1 MTTTEVLKL
10 IDAGFTAEE
19 IRGMQSP
26 ATPAVSTPEIAP
38 EQITVTAEPAPAP
51 APIQEEPAPAEPA
64 PAAPGPDPL
73 DDIKQQI
80 AGLASTV
87 KEMSKSIITPNLA
100 DIKPQS
106 IEDVI
111 SNFFKED

>member
-10 IDAGFTAEE
+10 LDAGFTAEE
-19 IRGMQSP
+19 IRGMQIP
-26 ATPAVSTPEIAP
+26 TIPAVSTPEIP
-38 EQITVTAEPAPAP
+38 SEQTVVTVEASTAPAP
-51 APIQEEPAPAEPA
+51 APEDPAPAEPA
-64 PAAPGPDPL
+64 SAPGPDPL

-87 KEMSKSIITPNLA
+87 KEMSKSIITPNLS
-100 DIKPQS
+100 DIKPQG

>member
-38 EQITVTAEPAPAP
+38 EQTTVTAEPAPAP
-51 APIQEEPAPAEPA
+51 APTPEDPAPAEAA
-64 PAAPGPDPL
+64 PAPGPDPL

-87 KEMSKSIITPNLA
+87 KEMSKSIITPNMT
-100 DIKPQS
+100 DIKPQG

-111 SNFFKED
+111 SNFFKEE

>member
-1 MTTTEVLKL
+1 MNATEILKL
-10 IDAGFTAEE
+10 IDAGFTADE
-19 IRGMQSP
+19 IRGM
-26 ATPAVSTPEIAP
+26 IAP
-38 EQITVTAEPAPAP
+38 EPAPEPTPAPAP
-51 APIQEEPAPAEPA
+51 EPAPEPNPAPTPEDPAPAEPA

-100 DIKPQS
+100 DIKPQG

>member
-19 IRGMQSP
+19 IRGM
-26 ATPAVSTPEIAP
+26 I
-38 EQITVTAEPAPAP
+38 APAP
-51 APIQEEPAPAEPA
+51 APEPTPAPAPEPTPEPNPATIQKDPAPAEPA
-64 PAAPGPDPL
+64 PAAPDPDPL

-80 AGLASTV
+80 AGLTSTV

-100 DIKPQS
+100 DIKPQG

-111 SNFFKED
+111 SNFFKEE